1 MAKLSSPRLWNMLE
15 DGPRSDARNDML
27 VGQLV
32 RTWVLDRQQ
41 QRQAA
46 SNFHPSLRLPFSAT
60 GPARLWSP
68 TKRAPRTQPTPSVIT
83 GGSFRVRSAAVRD

>member
-41 QRQAA
+41 QQAA
-46 SNFHPSLRLPFSAT
+46 SNFHPFFRLPFSAT

-68 TKRAPRTQPTPSVIT
+68 TKRAPRIQPTPSVIT
-83 GGSFRVRSAAVRD
+83 GGGFRV